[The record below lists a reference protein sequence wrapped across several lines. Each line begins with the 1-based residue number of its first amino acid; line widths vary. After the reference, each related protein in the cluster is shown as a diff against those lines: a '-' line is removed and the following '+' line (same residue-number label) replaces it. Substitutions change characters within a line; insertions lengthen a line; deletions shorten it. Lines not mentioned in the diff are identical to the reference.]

1 LGHSLKCYGK
11 VGRFFVAGVFFGG
24 HCRQIASLY
33 CEEYGAGV
41 MNLTTRQF
49 ASLYCE
55 EYGAGVMNL
64 TTRQF
69 ASLYCED
76 MEQELRI

>member
-1 LGHSLKCYGK
+1 
-11 VGRFFVAGVFFGG
+11 
-24 HCRQIASLY
+24 
-33 CEEYGAGV
+33 

-49 ASLYCE
+49 SSLYCE